1 MYRDTRDA
9 YVHVCIHLLSR
20 GYTGAMA
27 HHGTDPDLIQD
38 LGVCEYFQVPQMD
51 PNGMV

>member
-1 MYRDTRDA
+1 MTHMCMCT
-9 YVHVCIHLLSR
+9 HVCFPVV
-20 GYTGAMA
+20 TEEGAMA
-27 HHGTDPDLIQD
+27 HHGTNPDLIQD